1 MAGIGGASAG
11 TSRTAVEVSTSFGSE
26 LRLTARLGWPLALAE
41 VGWMSTYIVDA
52 IMVGRLPHSALAISA
67 SSLGN
72 SIFYAILF
80 FAVGLLLGLDAVVS
94 QAFGSGDLREGNRS
108 LAQAILVAAIATPV
122 VMGLTL
128 LSPWVLVRTGVDAAI
143 VRETAVYLR
152 PLVWSALPLLLY
164 MAVRRYLQ
172 AVNRTIL
179 IMVSLLTANLV
190 NLVGDWAFLYG
201 HLGFRPMGI
210 AGSGVATVVVRVY
223 MLALLAV
230 GLVLSVRS
238 SGVGFRWADLRPD
251 WGRMRVLLRLG
262 WPAGVQS
269 LTELGASTFLVI
281 LAGRLGA
288 TLLAANQV
296 VLDLNALAYMVPF
309 GLSAATAVRVGQ
321 AMGRRD
327 GVQVRRATVAG
338 ATLSCSWMLLAA
350 IVFLSIPQLLARA
363 YTNDPAVVRA
373 SVDLFFLCACSQMF
387 DGLQVVLSGALRG
400 AGDTRSPMLAYFGC
414 TWLLAMPAAWYLC
427 FRMHMGLT
435 GLWLGRCGGAIAI
448 AAVLTVVCL
457 RFRRRGLPRPVVA
470 KPAFAPLHVPA
481 GDIHAVKG

>member
-1 MAGIGGASAG
+1 MISNAGASAD
-11 TSRTAVEVSTSFGSE
+11 TSRAAVEVSTSFRSE
-26 LRLTARLGWPLALAE
+26 LRLTAKLGWPLALAE

-108 LAQAILVAAIATPV
+108 LAQAVLIAGLATPV

-128 LSPWVLVRTGVDAAI
+128 LSPWVLLRTGVDATI
-143 VRETAVYLR
+143 VRETVAYLR

-172 AVNRTIL
+172 SVNRTIL

-190 NLVGDWAFLYG
+190 NLAGDWAFLYG
-201 HLGFRPMGI
+201 HLGFHAMGI
-210 AGSGVATVVVRVY
+210 AGSGWATLVVRFY
-223 MLALLAV
+223 MLALLVV

-238 SGVGFRWADLRPD
+238 TGIGFRWADLRPD
-251 WGRMRVLLRLG
+251 WPRMRVLLRLG

-281 LAGRLGA
+281 LAGKLGA
-288 TLLAANQV
+288 TLTAANQV

-327 GVQVRRATVAG
+327 GVQVRRATLAG
-338 ATLSCSWMLLAA
+338 SALSCGWMLLAA
-350 IVFLSIPQLLARA
+350 IVFLSVPRLLARV
-363 YTNDPAVVRA
+363 YTTDPAVVQA
-373 SVDLFFLCACSQMF
+373 SAGLFLLCACSQLF

-400 AGDTRSPMLAYFGC
+400 AGDTRSPMLAYLSC

-427 FRMHMGLT
+427 FRMHLGLT
-435 GLWLGRCGGAIAI
+435 GLWIGRCGGAVAI

-457 RFRRRGLPRPVVA
+457 RFRNRLPRPLVS
-470 KPAFAPLHVPA
+470 KPGFVSLQGRP
-481 GDIHAVKG
+481 GDIQAAKG